1 MTGARG
7 QLRIG
12 IDTGGTFT
20 DVVAYN
26 EATGELTVTKTPT
39 TPADPSLGF
48 IAGLTKVLGL
58 VGADAADVAAVSHGT
73 TIATNR
79 LLEGKIGRLGFITT
93 EGFEFLLEIAR
104 QSVPDGYGNSYFWV
118 KPDRI
123 VPAHLVK
130 TVGGRLDHN
139 GAELRPFDED
149 GARAVARWFRD
160 RGIDTLGVCFLH
172 SYANP
177 DHEKRMAAVL
187 AAEHPLASFS
197 LSSEVL
203 REYRE
208 YERSMTTL
216 LDAAVKPAVA
226 GYLRSITERLNRLAG
241 AEAGTDGGT
250 GSGGPDTG
258 AGGDTGSGR
267 PDSGSGR
274 PDTGSS
280 GPDTGSS
287 GPDSGS
293 DLNAAARRRVPFYV
307 MKSNGGVLS
316 ADEVI
321 HQPITTVLSG
331 PAAGALGAALI
342 ASEAGFGRV
351 LTCDGGG
358 TSTDVAVVADGEP
371 ALTTEG
377 RVGAYPS
384 MIPMVDVVTVG
395 AGGGSIAWVSP
406 EGALKVGPRSAGADP
421 GPMCY
426 ARGGTEVTVT
436 DAHLMLGRIP
446 PHLLGGEV
454 PLDPAAARDGLRA
467 LGGRL
472 GLSEENCATGIL
484 EVSAWN
490 QANAVRQI
498 TVKRG
503 LDVRDFTLVTF
514 GGSGSLLA
522 CSLINILGMAGV
534 LVPPNPGNVSAFGLL
549 TVDVRIDYVR
559 TAVGRHDA
567 LDHGAVDAIFTG
579 LAEQAKAALV
589 SQGFAEHRRRLVRT
603 TDLRYYGQAFEVRV
617 PVPDGQVD
625 AALAGAVAGAFHD
638 AHRALYGYDF
648 RDDSRQQVEW
658 VNLRVTGVGEIQRP
672 ALPVL
677 DWGTGRA
684 RTGSR
689 EVCFSRGAGFVAA
702 GIFARPGLAAGDV
715 VTGPAIIEE
724 YGATVPVHPGFAAR
738 VDRLGNLHLTRSG
751 PGRPATGAVSE
762 VPFDTGR

>member
-1 MTGARG
+1 MAAAHG
-7 QLRIG
+7 QIRVG

-20 DVVAYN
+20 DVVAYD
-26 EATGELTVTKTPT
+26 EVTGELTVTKTPT
-39 TPADPSLGF
+39 TPADPSAGF
-48 IAGLTKVLGL
+48 VTGLEKVLRL
-58 VGADAADVAAVSHGT
+58 AGADAGAVAAVSHGT
-73 TIATNR
+73 TIATNQ
-79 LLEGKIGRLGFITT
+79 LLEGKIGTLGFITT
-93 EGFEFLLEIAR
+93 EGFEFILEIAR

-118 KPDRI
+118 KPARI
-123 VPAHLVK
+123 VPAHLVR
-130 TVGGRLDHN
+130 TVAGRIDHT
-139 GAELRPFDED
+139 GAELRPFDRA
-149 GARAVARWFRD
+149 GAAAVARWFRD
-160 RGIDTLGVCFLH
+160 QGVDTLGVCFLH

-177 DHEKRMAAVL
+177 DHEERMAAVL
-187 AAEHPLASFS
+187 AAEHPAAVVS
-197 LSSEVL
+197 LSSQVL

-226 GYLRSITERLNRLAG
+226 GYLRSISERLERLAG
-241 AEAGTDGGT
+241 G
-250 GSGGPDTG
+250 
-258 AGGDTGSGR
+258 GR
-267 PDSGSGR
+267 P
-274 PDTGSS
+274 
-280 GPDTGSS
+280 
-287 GPDSGS
+287 
-293 DLNAAARRRVPFYV
+293 LPFYV

-316 ADEVI
+316 ADEVV

-342 ASEAGFGRV
+342 AREAGVARV

-395 AGGGSIAWVSP
+395 AGGGSVAWVSP

-426 ARGGTEVTVT
+426 GRGGSEVTVT

-454 PLDPAAARDGLRA
+454 PLDEAAARSGLA
-467 LGGRL
+467 GLAERL
-472 GLSEENCATGIL
+472 GLTAQDCATGIL

-522 CSLINILGMAGV
+522 CPLIGILGISAV

-559 TAVGRHDA
+559 TAVRRHDA
-567 LDHGAVDAIFTG
+567 LDLAEVEAIFAD
-579 LAEQAKAALV
+579 LRAAAAAALTR
-589 SQGFAEHRRRLVRT
+589 QGFAAGRRRLAHT
-603 TDLRYYGQAFEVRV
+603 ADLRYLGQAFEVRV
-617 PVPDGQVD
+617 PVPAGPVD
-625 AALAGAVAGAFHD
+625 AERADAVAAAFHH
-638 AHRALYGYDF
+638 AHRVLYGYDF
-648 RDDSRQQVEW
+648 RHDSRQHVEW
-658 VNLRVTGVGEIQRP
+658 VSLRVTGIGLIHRP
-672 ALPVL
+672 AIAEVPAG
-677 DWGTGRA
+677 DGDPGRA
-684 RTGSR
+684 STGSR
-689 EVCFSRGAGFVAA
+689 AVCFGRGAGYQAA
-702 GIFARPGLAAGDV
+702 DIYARSDLAAGDV

-724 YGATVPVHPGFAAR
+724 YGATVPLHPGFSAV
-738 VDRLGNLHLTRSG
+738 VDRLGNLRIAPVG
-751 PGRPATGAVSE
+751 GARDEEVAGR
-762 VPFDTGR
+762 